1 MYSALCEEYWQGE
14 MIVISLTQLEQN
26 LQLQGKS

>member
-14 MIVISLTQLEQN
+14 MTVISLTQLEQN
-26 LQLQGKS
+26 LQLQGKG